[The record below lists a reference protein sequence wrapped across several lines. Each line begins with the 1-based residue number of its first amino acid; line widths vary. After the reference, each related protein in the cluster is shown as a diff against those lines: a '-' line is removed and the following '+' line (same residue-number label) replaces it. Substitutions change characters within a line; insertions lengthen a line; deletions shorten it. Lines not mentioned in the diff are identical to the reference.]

1 MFVPAVLVAFLATTS
16 HALHDSFLVKRAC
29 QPNVLVDDFRPR
41 TPNMYRQQPLQI
53 VEGGVSTPTYCD
65 QGLGFNGCNKT
76 LNLLGGDYGDS
87 GAAEIMTEGRLTL
100 TAQDLNAINAHL
112 EDAARPNSSETINY
126 WFTKFNWEND
136 FDLTVYSGFEM
147 EMIAPVGSD
156 FNITLTQWIP
166 STNTRG
172 IDSKYRLLSSYITP
186 NGKPQTLRIMWT
198 DFSTNLL
205 GQPFDLVNLKDLT
218 LVNLAPIGAVF
229 TFTKLTLLG
238 TCTNSPSAVT
248 ASVVGT
254 ASSVAGVP
262 VATTGAPASGSSG
275 ASPAAGA
282 TPKSGSSRSCSSFL
296 AILSVM
302 MYLLC

>member
-1 MFVPAVLVAFLATTS
+1 MFVPAVLVAFLATVS

-29 QPNVLVDDFRPR
+29 QPDVLVDDFRPR
-41 TPNMYRQQPLQI
+41 TPSMYRQQPLQI
-53 VEGGVSTPTYCD
+53 VIGGVLTPTYCD

-76 LNLLGGDYGDS
+76 LNLVGGDYGDS

-100 TAQDLNAINAHL
+100 TAQDLNAINARL
-112 EDAARPNSSETINY
+112 EDAARPNSSDTINY

-147 EMIAPVGSD
+147 EMTAPAGSD
-156 FNITLTQWIP
+156 FNITLTQWLP
-166 STNTRG
+166 ASNSRG

-205 GQPFDLVNLKDLT
+205 GQPFDLAHLKDLT

-229 TFTKLTLLG
+229 TFTKLKLLG
-238 TCTNSPSAVT
+238 TCINSPSAV
-248 ASVVGT
+248 AGSVGT
-254 ASSVAGVP
+254 VSTGAGAP
-262 VATTGAPASGSSG
+262 VATAGAASGSSG
-275 ASPAAGA
+275 ASPAAAGA
-282 TPKSGSSRSCSSFL
+282 AKSGASRSSSGLL
-296 AILSVM
+296 AVVSVM